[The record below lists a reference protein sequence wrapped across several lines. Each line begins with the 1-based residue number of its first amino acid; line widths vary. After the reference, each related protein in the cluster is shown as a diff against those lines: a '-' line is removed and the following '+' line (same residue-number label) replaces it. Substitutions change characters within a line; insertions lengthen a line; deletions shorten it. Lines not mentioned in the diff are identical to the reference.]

1 LSRLS
6 GKYRLKGRLSELMN
20 ELQQATPLVKKNI
33 FLIRMLMALVL
44 LCFVFLYFQDHP
56 DDKVLVIIYSSL
68 LALSFVPFFY
78 LDEASFK
85 KIRFQYIIFLMDS
98 VFLIGVV
105 SLFDHFETNLLIIIF
120 FTFFISAMSQSVGRA
135 IVVAFAVIGLYL
147 YLILKTE
154 TTNFLDP
161 VLLLSCALLF
171 VVSIHSG
178 YLAYRT
184 VQEDKEVMDLARRAN
199 LLSEKLREGDQMA
212 MEYAASLKNVLDTM
226 PIGAI
231 AVGKD
236 TSIIFVNARVGKILE
251 INPRSLLHIH
261 LNNLLDNPLGKIG
274 DRMALALVDRQELK
288 REYID
293 VEWNYM
299 QRRFRLD
306 SATGVGPDG
315 NQWGYLFLLQEAVKT
330 NEGDQTKA

>member
-1 LSRLS
+1 
-6 GKYRLKGRLSELMN
+6 MN
-20 ELQQATPLVKKNI
+20 ELQQATPDVRKNI
-33 FLIRMLMALVL
+33 FFIRALMALVIY
-44 LCFVFLYFQDHP
+44 CFVFLYFQNHP
-56 DDKVLVIIYSSL
+56 EDKILVIVYSSL
-68 LALSFVPFFY
+68 MLLSFVPFFF
-78 LDEASFK
+78 LDEVSFR

-98 VFLIGVV
+98 VFLIGAI

-135 IVVAFAVIGLYL
+135 IVVAVAVIGLYL
-147 YLILKTE
+147 YLVLKTE

-161 VLLLSCALLF
+161 VLLLSCALLL

-199 LLSEKLREGDQMA
+199 LLTEKLREGDQLA
-212 MEYAASLKNVLDTM
+212 MEYASSLKNVLDTM

-231 AVGKD
+231 AVSRD

-251 INPRSLLHIH
+251 VNPKSLLYFH
-261 LNNLLDNPLGKIG
+261 LNNLIDNPLGPIG
-274 DRMALALVDRQELK
+274 GRMALALHDRQELK

-293 VEWNYM
+293 VEWKNES
-299 QRRFRLD
+299 RRFRLD
-306 SATGVGPDG
+306 SAAGYSPEGKA
-315 NQWGYLFLLQEAVKT
+315 WGTLFLLQEAVKT
-330 NEGDQTKA
+330 HEGDQPKA